1 MPEHVEH
8 VEKLRSLK
16 HVNLA
21 PVLKVMRHDSMER
34 PSCNLKE
41 YALDRRCNLE
51 DMVMFLSQVASA
63 FHYLH
68 ANHILHGDLRAEH
81 VNVIAPNKVLATS
94 HKLAVLAIFFFLKRG
109 AQTHQIEL
117 MMTNE
122 STLCG

>member
-1 MPEHVEH
+1 
-8 VEKLRSLK
+8 
-16 HVNLA
+16 
-21 PVLKVMRHDSMER
+21 
-34 PSCNLKE
+34 
-41 YALDRRCNLE
+41 
-51 DMVMFLSQVASA
+51 MFLSQVASA

-94 HKLAVLAIFFFLKRG
+94 HKLAVLAIFFFFLKRG

>member
-21 PVLKVMRHDSMER
+21 PFLKVMHHDSLEC
-34 PSCNLKE
+34 PSNLKE
-41 YALDRRCNLE
+41 YVLDRRCNLG

-94 HKLAVLAIFFFLKRG
+94 HKLAVLAIFFFPEKRG
-109 AQTHQIEL
+109 
-117 MMTNE
+117 TN
-122 STLCG
+122 TPDRVNDD